1 MGHNVDV
8 SVCAV
13 LCLSVCT
20 VMDWQ
25 AVQNIFHISPAV
37 NWDTFQDYGEFN
49 LESKA
54 H

>member
-1 MGHNVDV
+1 MQ
-8 SVCAV
+8 V

-25 AVQNIFHISPAV
+25 AVQNIFHISTAV
-37 NWDTFQDYGEFN
+37 NWDTFQDNGEFN
-49 LESKA
+49 LESRA